1 MPLLPSKK
9 YRTVEAPGAMA
20 MLKTDKDTH
29 TRFMRY
35 VAKRFIQTENKMTV
49 TEALNELLDCGD
61 DLIQKQR
68 EAENRFDRMPEDV
81 LKKRLDDTT
90 DELLAQK

>member
-1 MPLLPSKK
+1 
-9 YRTVEAPGAMA
+9 

-49 TEALNELLDCGD
+49 TEALNELLDYGD
-61 DLIQKQR
+61 QMILKQR
-68 EAENRFDRMPEDV
+68 DAEGRFDRMPEDE
-81 LKKRLDDTT
+81 LKRRIHDTT
-90 DELLAQK
+90 NELIAQK

>member
-1 MPLLPSKK
+1 
-9 YRTVEAPGAMA
+9 MA

-49 TEALNELLDCGD
+49 TEALNELLDYGD
-61 DLIQKQR
+61 QMILKQR
-68 EAENRFDRMPEDV
+68 DAEGRFDRMPEDE
-81 LKKRLDDTT
+81 LKRRIDDTT
-90 DELLAQK
+90 NELIAQK

>member
-1 MPLLPSKK
+1 
-9 YRTVEAPGAMA
+9 

-61 DLIQKQR
+61 QLIQKQR

-81 LKKRLDDTT
+81 LKKRMDDITN
-90 DELLAQK
+90 ELLDQK

>member
-1 MPLLPSKK
+1 
-9 YRTVEAPGAMA
+9 MA

-61 DLIQKQR
+61 QLIQKQR

-81 LKKRLDDTT
+81 LRKRMDDIT
-90 DELLAQK
+90 DELLDQK

>member
-1 MPLLPSKK
+1 
-9 YRTVEAPGAMA
+9 MA

-49 TEALNELLDCGD
+49 TEALNELLDYGD
-61 DLIQKQR
+61 QLIIKQR
-68 EAENRFDRMPEDV
+68 DAENRFDRMPEDV
-81 LKKRLDDTT
+81 LKQRTDDITN
-90 DELLAQK
+90 ELLDQK

>member
-1 MPLLPSKK
+1 
-9 YRTVEAPGAMA
+9 

-49 TEALNELLDCGD
+49 TEALNELLDYGD
-61 DLIQKQR
+61 QMILKQR
-68 EAENRFDRMPEDV
+68 DAEGRFDRMPEDV
-81 LKKRLDDTT
+81 LKQRINDTT
-90 DELLAQK
+90 NELLAQK

>member
-1 MPLLPSKK
+1 
-9 YRTVEAPGAMA
+9 MA

-61 DLIQKQR
+61 QLIMKQR
-68 EAENRFDRMPEDV
+68 DAESRFDRMPEDV
-81 LKKRLDDTT
+81 LKQRIDDTT
-90 DELLAQK
+90 NELLDQK

>member
-1 MPLLPSKK
+1 M
-9 YRTVEAPGAMA
+9 EAPGAMA

-61 DLIQKQR
+61 QLIQKQR

-81 LKKRLDDTT
+81 LKKRMDDIT
-90 DELLAQK
+90 DELLDQK

>member
-1 MPLLPSKK
+1 
-9 YRTVEAPGAMA
+9 MA

-61 DLIQKQR
+61 QLIQKQR

-81 LKKRLDDTT
+81 LKKRMDDIT
-90 DELLAQK
+90 DELLDQK

>member
-1 MPLLPSKK
+1 
-9 YRTVEAPGAMA
+9 

-49 TEALNELLDCGD
+49 TEALNELLDYGD
-61 DLIQKQR
+61 QMILKQR
-68 EAENRFDRMPEDV
+68 DAEGRFDRMPEDV
-81 LKKRLDDTT
+81 LKKRMDDITN
-90 DELLAQK
+90 ELLDQK

>member
-1 MPLLPSKK
+1 
-9 YRTVEAPGAMA
+9 

-35 VAKRFIQTENKMTV
+35 IAKRFMQTEKKMTV

-61 DLIQKQR
+61 ELIIKQR
-68 EAENRFDRMPEDV
+68 DAENRFDRMPEDV
-81 LKKRLDDTT
+81 LKQRT
-90 DELLAQK
+90 DGITNELLGKK

>member
-1 MPLLPSKK
+1 
-9 YRTVEAPGAMA
+9 

-35 VAKRFIQTENKMTV
+35 VAKRFIQTEHKMTV

-61 DLIQKQR
+61 RLILKQR
-68 EAENRFDRMPEDV
+68 DAEGRFHPMPEDV
-81 LKKRLDDTT
+81 LKQRIDDATN
-90 DELLAQK
+90 ELLSEK

>member
-1 MPLLPSKK
+1 
-9 YRTVEAPGAMA
+9 

-49 TEALNELLDCGD
+49 TEALNELLDYGD
-61 DLIQKQR
+61 QMILKQR
-68 EAENRFDRMPEDV
+68 DAEGRFDRMPEDV
-81 LKKRLDDTT
+81 LKKRMDDITN
-90 DELLAQK
+90 ELLDKK

>member
-1 MPLLPSKK
+1 
-9 YRTVEAPGAMA
+9 VEAPGAMA

-61 DLIQKQR
+61 QLIQKQR

-81 LKKRLDDTT
+81 LKKRMDDIT
-90 DELLAQK
+90 DELLDQK

>member
-1 MPLLPSKK
+1 
-9 YRTVEAPGAMA
+9 MA

-61 DLIQKQR
+61 QLIQKQR
-68 EAENRFDRMPEDV
+68 EAENRFDRMPEDE
-81 LKKRLDDTT
+81 LKRRIDDTT
-90 DELLAQK
+90 NELIAQK

>member
-1 MPLLPSKK
+1 
-9 YRTVEAPGAMA
+9 MA

-49 TEALNELLDCGD
+49 TEALNELLDYGD
-61 DLIQKQR
+61 QMILKQR
-68 EAENRFDRMPEDV
+68 DAEGRFDRMPEDE
-81 LKKRLDDTT
+81 LKRRIEDTT
-90 DELLAQK
+90 NELIAQK

>member
-1 MPLLPSKK
+1 
-9 YRTVEAPGAMA
+9 MA

-61 DLIQKQR
+61 QLIQKQR

-81 LKKRLDDTT
+81 LKKRMDDITN
-90 DELLAQK
+90 ELLDQK

>member
-1 MPLLPSKK
+1 
-9 YRTVEAPGAMA
+9 MA

-49 TEALNELLDCGD
+49 TEALNELLDYGD
-61 DLIQKQR
+61 QMILKQR
-68 EAENRFDRMPEDV
+68 DAEARFDRMPEDV
-81 LKKRLDDTT
+81 LKKRINDTT
-90 DELLAQK
+90 NELLAQK

>member
-1 MPLLPSKK
+1 LSIK
-9 YRTVEAPGAMA
+9 YRNAETPDAMA

-29 TRFMRY
+29 TRFMQY

-61 DLIQKQR
+61 ELIKKQR
-68 EAENRFDRMPEDV
+68 DAENRFDRMPEDV
-81 LKKRLDDTT
+81 LKQRTEDITN
-90 DELLAQK
+90 ELLDQK

>member
-1 MPLLPSKK
+1 
-9 YRTVEAPGAMA
+9 MA

-29 TRFMRY
+29 MRFMRY

-61 DLIQKQR
+61 QLIMKQR
-68 EAENRFDRMPEDV
+68 DAESRFDRMPEDV
-81 LKKRLDDTT
+81 LKQRIDDATN
-90 DELLAQK
+90 ELLDQK

>member
-1 MPLLPSKK
+1 
-9 YRTVEAPGAMA
+9 

-49 TEALNELLDCGD
+49 TEALNELLDYGD
-61 DLIQKQR
+61 QMILKQR
-68 EAENRFDRMPEDV
+68 DAEGRFDRMPENE
-81 LKKRLDDTT
+81 LKRRIDDTT
-90 DELLAQK
+90 NELLAQK